1 MIDVVCDASIVLKWF
16 HEEGEAEVDEARA
29 VLAAHQSGLVTAW
42 VLDLTFYELGNVLL
56 RSLGWKAAD
65 VAAQLDD
72 LTAIC
77 ATLAP
82 DMEDRRL
89 AAHLASDHG
98 LTFYDAIY
106 AAVAQLRDATLVTAD
121 RALLQAGG
129 VSPGEMVSRL
139 RT

>member
-1 MIDVVCDASIVLKWF
+1 MTRRSSLEWF
-16 HEEGEAEVDEARA
+16 HAEGEEEVDEARA
-29 VLAAHQSGLVTAW
+29 LLAAHQAGLTTAW
-42 VLDLTFYELGNVLL
+42 VLDLTYYELGNVLV
-56 RSLGWKAAD
+56 RALGWKAAD

-72 LTAIC
+72 LTAVC

-82 DMEDRRL
+82 DIADRRL
-89 AAHLASDHG
+89 AAHLAAEHD

-106 AAVAQLRDATLVTAD
+106 AAVARSRDATLVTAD

-129 VSPGEMVSRL
+129 ASPGEVVSRL